1 MIMQTNDFLFVTKY
15 APQTIEEC
23 ILPEEIKNTFINYR
37 DSKRI
42 PNLILYGASG
52 IGKTSVIL
60 ALAKELGMDFMKIN
74 GSNEGRSIDTVRNRI
89 NSYASTISLSSS
101 GKKVLL
107 IDEADNL
114 TFDAQKALLGII
126 EETQKNCV
134 YVFTCNYV
142 NKLLPAIHS
151 RASSIQFKIPVKEK
165 PKLAAEFFQRLMYIL
180 DTEKIDYDR
189 KILAELIHK
198 YFPDFRRTLH
208 EMQRYTSS
216 GKLELNALA
225 VNSNSNIGQ
234 LLSYMKEYN
243 FKEVRKWSA
252 LNSNDDMSIIF
263 RQLYDELPKA
273 LVPNTLPSSI
283 ILLAD
288 YQYKSNFVVDQEIN
302 LVACLTEIMG
312 ECKFI

>member
-1 MIMQTNDFLFVTKY
+1 MKTDDFLFVNKY
-15 APQTIEEC
+15 APKNVEEC
-23 ILPEEIKNTFINYR
+23 ILPEEVKNTFINYR
-37 DSKRI
+37 DTKRI
-42 PNLILYGASG
+42 PNLILYGTSG
-52 IGKTSVIL
+52 VGKTSVIL
-60 ALAKELGMDFMKIN
+60 ALANELKMDFMKIN
-74 GSNEGRSIDTVRNRI
+74 GSNEGRSIDTVRNKI
-89 NSYASTISLSSS
+89 NSYASTISLSNS
-101 GKKVLL
+101 GKKILL

-151 RASSIQFKIPVKEK
+151 RTSSIQFKIPTKEK
-165 PKLAAEFFQRLMYIL
+165 PKLAAEFFQRLIDIL
-180 DTEKIDYDR
+180 EGENISYEKNVLI
-189 KILAELIHK
+189 ELVQK
-198 YFPDFRRTLH
+198 YFPDFRRTLN
-208 EMQRYTSS
+208 ELQRYTSS
-216 GKLELNALA
+216 GQLEISALSA
-225 VNSNSNIGQ
+225 TINSNISQ

-252 LNSNDDMSIIF
+252 LNCNDDMGIIF
-263 RQLYDELPKA
+263 RQLYDELPKV
-273 LVPNTLPSSI
+273 LIPNTIPSSI

-288 YQYKSNFVVDQEIN
+288 YQYKSNFVCDQEIN

>member
-1 MIMQTNDFLFVTKY
+1 MQINDFLFVNKY
-15 APQTIEEC
+15 APQKIEEC

-37 DSKRI
+37 DTKRI
-42 PNLILYGASG
+42 PNLILYGTSG

-60 ALAKELGMDFMKIN
+60 ALANELKMDFMKIN
-74 GSNEGRSIDTVRNRI
+74 GSNEGRSIDTVRNKI
-89 NSYASTISLSSS
+89 NSYASTISLSNT
-101 GKKVLL
+101 GKKILL

-142 NKLLPAIHS
+142 TKLLPAIHS
-151 RASSIQFKIPVKEK
+151 RASSIQFKIPTKEK
-165 PKLAAEFFQRLMYIL
+165 PKLAAIFFERLMNIL
-180 DTEKIDYDR
+180 ESEEIIYEK
-189 KILAELIHK
+189 KVLIGLVQK

-208 EMQRYTSS
+208 ELQRYTSS
-216 GKLELNALA
+216 GQLELNALA
-225 VNSNSNIGQ
+225 SIINSNISQ
-234 LLSYMKEYN
+234 LLSYMKECN

-252 LNSNDDMSIIF
+252 LNCNDDMSIIF
-263 RQLYDELPKA
+263 RQLYDELPKV

-283 ILLAD
+283 ILLAE

-302 LVACLTEIMG
+302 LVACLTEIMS
-312 ECKFI
+312 ECKFL

>member
-1 MIMQTNDFLFVTKY
+1 MQINDFLFVDKY
-15 APQTIEEC
+15 APQKVEEC
-23 ILPEEIKNTFINYR
+23 ILPEEIKKTFINYR
-37 DSKRI
+37 DNTKI
-42 PNLILYGASG
+42 PNLILYGTSG
-52 IGKTSVIL
+52 IGKTSIIL
-60 ALAKELGMDFMKIN
+60 ALAKELKMDFMKVN
-74 GSNEGRSIDTVRNRI
+74 GSNEGRSIDTVRNKI
-89 NSYASTISLSSS
+89 NSYASTISLSNS
-101 GKKVLL
+101 GKKILL

-134 YVFTCNYV
+134 YVFTCNYI

-151 RASSIQFKIPVKEK
+151 RASSIHFKIPSKER
-165 PKLAAEFFQRLMYIL
+165 PKLAIEFFHRLMFIL
-180 DTEKIDYDR
+180 ESEKISYEK
-189 KILAELIHK
+189 KILIELVQK

-208 EMQRYTSS
+208 ELQRYTSS
-216 GKLELNALA
+216 GQLELNVLSANI
-225 VNSNSNIGQ
+225 NSDISQ

-273 LVPNTLPSSI
+273 LIPNTLPSSI
-283 ILLAD
+283 ILLAE
-288 YQYKSNFVVDQEIN
+288 YQYKSNFVCDQEVN
-302 LVACLTEIMG
+302 LVACLCEIMG